1 MLIWNHVKI
10 IRRNNFKIF
19 HYKEQRKAKSI
30 ILYLKYCK
38 IGRNLRALGK
48 PRIKVLVI
56 LDSAE
61 SYGRPMSVREDV
73 IFLLNGSKKMNGT

>member
-1 MLIWNHVKI
+1 M
-10 IRRNNFKIF
+10 
-19 HYKEQRKAKSI
+19 
-30 ILYLKYCK
+30 
-38 IGRNLRALGK
+38 NL
-48 PRIKVLVI
+48 RIKVLVI

>member
-1 MLIWNHVKI
+1 M
-10 IRRNNFKIF
+10 NFKIF
-19 HYKEQRKAKSI
+19 HYKAHGKAKSI
-30 ILYLKYCK
+30 ISHLKYCNK
-38 IGRNLRALGK
+38 GNLWALGK